1 MLLRR
6 DNKRVSQYLQAASEE
21 SISSMASDW
30 QLNNAFTKLCRK
42 ESIVEENEPAEE
54 ENDHGHLE
62 ESSPSSA
69 GETDDEGL
77 NITQVHKHV

>member
-30 QLNNAFTKLCRK
+30 QLNNAFTKPCSK

-54 ENDHGHLE
+54 KNDNGHLE
-62 ESSPSSA
+62 ESSLSSA
-69 GETDDEGL
+69 GEIGDEGL
-77 NITQVHKHV
+77 NTTKVHKHV